1 MLTNR
6 QRLIVNELQK
16 GHRID
21 VHFSPRE
28 IARRIG
34 LFGDHAVRLE
44 IGRMILDGEII
55 EVIEA
60 RGTIP
65 ARYRLRECSCV
76 SCLPN

>member
-6 QRLIVNELQK
+6 QRLIIEQIK
-16 GHRID
+16 RGHSVE

-44 IGRMILDGEII
+44 IGRMIIDGEII
-55 EVIEA
+55 SVDES
-60 RGTIP
+60 RGTMP
-65 ARYRLRECSCV
+65 ARYRIRDCRCV
-76 SCLPN
+76 HCLPN